1 MGSRHDRTSEFLA
14 ARSVKQP
21 PFALSPTP
29 APESAAPGGLAA
41 TDPLSDVLR
50 TVKLTGALFFLLDVS
65 SPWAVEVPRASVF
78 APVILPG
85 AQHVISYH
93 VVAQGSGW
101 VSRATDPPVRF
112 AVGDVLVF
120 PHGDRYAMLSA
131 PDQHLEHSVEDAL
144 DFFGAM
150 AAGKLPFVVS
160 EGGGGAVRAQFV
172 CGFLGCDA
180 RPFNAL
186 LAALPNF
193 MQVRRPAGAQD
204 DLLDRLIELTLVE
217 ARMHRAGGQCIRLHL
232 SELMFVEVVRR
243 YLEALPADHTGWLAG
258 LRDPGIG
265 RVLALLHERPA
276 QAWTLEEL
284 ARQAGMSRSVL
295 ADRFMHLVGQ
305 PPMQYLTRW
314 RIQLAA
320 AAHRWGAKGRGRR
333 SGGGLR
339 FRGSIQPN
347 VQRGD
352 WSFARDVAQTL
363 RRCTSGYKPLSTPPA
378 M

>member
-21 PFALSPTP
+21 QLARSSPTP
-29 APESAAPGGLAA
+29 APESAAAGESAA

-50 TVKLTGALFFLLDVS
+50 TVKLTGALFFRLDVS
-65 SPWAVEVPRASVF
+65 SPWVVEVPHASVF
-78 APVILPG
+78 SPIILPG

-93 VVAQGSGW
+93 IVAQGSGW
-101 VSRATDPPVRF
+101 VSRPADPPVRF

-120 PHGDRYAMLSA
+120 PHGDPYAMLSA
-131 PDQHLEHSVEDAL
+131 PNEHHEQNVEGAL
-144 DFFGAM
+144 DFFRAM
-150 AAGKLPFVVS
+150 AAGELPFVVA
-160 EGGGGAVRAQFV
+160 EGGGGAERAQFV

-180 RPFNAL
+180 RPFNPL
-186 LAALPNF
+186 LATLPDF
-193 MQVRRPAGAQD
+193 LQVRRPAGATD
-204 DLLDRLIELTLVE
+204 DLLDRLIELTLAE
-217 ARMHRAGGQCIRLHL
+217 GRMHRAGGQCIRLRL

-276 QAWTLEEL
+276 HAWTLDEL
-284 ARQAGMSRSVL
+284 ARQVGMSRSVL

-314 RIQLAA
+314 RIQVAARLLADGAQKVA
-320 AAHRWGAKGRGRR
+320 AVAAEVGYASEAAFSRAFKKLTGVSPASWRKRCADALAGRD
-333 SGGGLR
+333 S
-339 FRGSIQPN
+339 
-347 VQRGD
+347 
-352 WSFARDVAQTL
+352 
-363 RRCTSGYKPLSTPPA
+363 
-378 M
+378 